1 MNGVIFPYVIP
12 FFLHVDTVNLTIYAS
27 RVGLL
32 GQTKAGWESLLIR
45 IERCQDAPSNY
56 GDSFRVLTWSHHCFP
71 PHIVFSLHQYAAIS
85 NLLGLLFWFRHTCM
99 HMRHDFPYSVLLCF
113 VDCSSQRSAAFA
125 PKKAL
130 NLEVLD
136 RKDSE
141 IIQLVHNRALFRFQR
156 HASSFAM

>member
-27 RVGLL
+27 
-32 GQTKAGWESLLIR
+32 
-45 IERCQDAPSNY
+45 
-56 GDSFRVLTWSHHCFP
+56 
-71 PHIVFSLHQYAAIS
+71 
-85 NLLGLLFWFRHTCM
+85 
-99 HMRHDFPYSVLLCF
+99 
-113 VDCSSQRSAAFA
+113 
-125 PKKAL
+125 KKAL

-136 RKDSE
+136 CKDSE